1 MQHMLVLLVNQ
12 FGPGTLPEVQSE
24 SLLPAGASHIIAG
37 PTDLATD
44 KDKTSPGLPTDSASQ
59 GPGKADP
66 FLLPATTATGT
77 WMTSQ
82 GQGHSVTQLPTVVV
96 GPITSGSFT
105 SLHPESTTLAPAE
118 LEGAEEPARATN
130 KQTQDP
136 TLAPNVDELRAQAL
150 YSQDFSYSA
159 NVCPNC
165 MTTAHSFLQQS
176 QSVV

>member
-1 MQHMLVLLVNQ
+1 
-12 FGPGTLPEVQSE
+12 
-24 SLLPAGASHIIAG
+24 
-37 PTDLATD
+37 
-44 KDKTSPGLPTDSASQ
+44 
-59 GPGKADP
+59 
-66 FLLPATTATGT
+66 
-77 WMTSQ
+77 MTSQ
-82 GQGHSVTQLPTVVV
+82 GQGHSVTQPPTVVV
-96 GPITSGSFT
+96 GPTSSGSFT
-105 SLHPESTTLAPAE
+105 SLHLESNE